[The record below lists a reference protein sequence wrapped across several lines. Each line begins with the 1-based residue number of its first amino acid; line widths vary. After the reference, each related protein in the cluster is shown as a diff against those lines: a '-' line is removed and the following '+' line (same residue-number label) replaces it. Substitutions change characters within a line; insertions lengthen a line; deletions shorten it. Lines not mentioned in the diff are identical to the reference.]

1 MRRGGGL
8 RVDLL
13 REHVAAEGNSPVEGD
28 GRKISTV
35 TTFHLGPSLQRRD
48 DARHGGADDV
58 QQAEIKING
67 AYAAAFLRTFRAK
80 IQELDDAREVFA
92 SGRVGNSGN
101 IANLGRKRLPNAR
114 ADQRAAVGDEELQ

>member
-13 REHVAAEGNSPVEGD
+13 REHVAAEGDSTVKGN
-28 GRKISTV
+28 GRKVSTLSA
-35 TTFHLGPSLQRRD
+35 FHLGPSLQRRD

-58 QQAEIKING
+58 QQAEVKING
-67 AYAAAFLRTFRAK
+67 AYASAFFRAFRTK
-80 IQELDDAREVFA
+80 VQKLDNAREVFA
-92 SGRVGNSGN
+92 SGRVGNAGN
-101 IANLGRKRLPNAR
+101 IANLGGKRLLNTR

>member
-13 REHVAAEGNSPVEGD
+13 REHVAAEGNSTVESD

-35 TTFHLGPSLQRRD
+35 STFHLGPGLQRRD
-48 DARHGGADDV
+48 DARHSGADYV
-58 QQAEIKING
+58 QQAEVKIDG
-67 AYAAAFLRTFRAK
+67 AYASAFFRTFRAK